1 MNLYTG
7 EAADEFFGGDV
18 PDAARVLLHQAA
30 SAPREQITTLLWTAQ
45 ALAPACLPIY
55 YSLYKHHAGR
65 RELELAER
73 AARRGLVEAARQ
85 AGLVADWRE
94 VTADTVPTTVDF
106 KGNGPARFW
115 LFTLKALAFI
125 ALRGERPDEARDLL
139 ARITSLDP
147 EARIGDEVTA
157 SLLASVAQLPPN
169 NSPPG

>member
-1 MNLYTG
+1 MNLYSG

-18 PDAARVLLHQAA
+18 PDAARALLHEAA
-30 SAPREQITTLLWTAQ
+30 SAPREQVATLLWTAQ

-55 YSLYKHHAGR
+55 YGLYKHHAGL

-85 AGLVADWRE
+85 AGLASDWRD
-94 VTADTVPTTVDF
+94 VMPGMVPAAVDF

-125 ALRGERPDEARDLL
+125 ALRGERPDEARELL
-139 ARITSLDP
+139 TRITSLDP
-147 EARIGDEVTA
+147 QARLGDEVTA
-157 SLLASVAQLPPN
+157 GLLASVAPP
-169 NSPPG
+169 PDRAVHG

>member
-1 MNLYTG
+1 MNLTTG

-30 SAPREQITTLLWTAQ
+30 GAPREQVTTLLWTAQ
-45 ALAPACLPIY
+45 ALAPTCLPIY
-55 YSLYKHHAGR
+55 LGLYKHHAGL

-85 AGLVADWRE
+85 VGLAADWRA
-94 VTADTVPTTVDF
+94 VLPGTVPATVDF
-106 KGNGPARFW
+106 KSNGPARFW

-125 ALRGERPDEARDLL
+125 ALRSERPDEARDLL

-147 EARIGDEVTA
+147 EARLGDEVTA
-157 SLLASVAQLPPN
+157 GLLASVSKLPP
-169 NSPPG
+169 S